1 MHAKNVGRIQPVTFS
16 SVGVHP
22 VRLEGVLHFPDGG
35 EPWPA
40 AVVCHPH
47 PLGGGTMHNGV
58 VVAIAKALA
67 DKGMAALR
75 FNFRGVGGSQGQY
88 DGGQGEQVDVAGAI
102 EWILAQPGV
111 DPNRILLAG
120 YSFGA
125 GVGLAYAQTDPRVA
139 AVAAVGLAAEMFQAD
154 SLVSFAGPKLFVS
167 GELDQVAPVG
177 ALRRLV
183 DQLPPPKTLHIVAGI
198 DHFWQGAE
206 QKVGRLVA
214 EFAGW

>member
-1 MHAKNVGRIQPVTFS
+1 MHAKNVGRIQYVTFS
-16 SVGVHP
+16 SVGIHP
-22 VRLEGVLHFPDGG
+22 LRLEGVLHSIDGRG
-35 EPWPA
+35 PWPA

-67 DKGMAALR
+67 DQGVAALR

-88 DGGQGEQVDVAGAI
+88 DTGRGEQADVAGAI

-125 GVGLAYAQTDPRVA
+125 GVGFAYAQTDPRVA
-139 AVAAVGLAAEMFQAD
+139 AVAAVGLAAEMFEVG
-154 SLVSFAGPKLFVS
+154 SLLSFAGPKLFVS
-167 GELDQVAPVG
+167 GELDQIAPVG

-183 DQLPPPKTLHIVAGI
+183 DQLPPPKTLDIVAGV
-198 DHFWQGAE
+198 DHFWQGSE

-214 EFAGW
+214 DFAGW